1 MKIIAEQKKGHNII
15 RLFANENEYIVYHY
29 NVNLGGSTMS
39 VRPFT
44 DYNKAIAEYNRMV
57 ARYK

>member
-15 RLFANENEYIVYHY
+15 RLFTNKNEYIVHYY
-29 NVNLGGSTMS
+29 NVNLGGTMS
-39 VRPFT
+39 VIPFT
-44 DYNKAIAEYNRMV
+44 DYDKAMAEYNRMV

>member
-15 RLFANENEYIVYHY
+15 RLFTNKNEYIVYHY
-29 NVNLGGSTMS
+29 NVNLGGTMS

-44 DYNKAIAEYNRMV
+44 DYDKAMAEYNRMV

>member
-15 RLFANENEYIVYHY
+15 RLFTNKNKYIVSHC
-29 NVNLGGSTMS
+29 NVNLGGTMS

-44 DYNKAIAEYNRMV
+44 DYDKAMAEYNRMAV
-57 ARYK
+57 RYK

>member
-1 MKIIAEQKKGHNII
+1 MKIINEQKCGHNII
-15 RLFANENEYIVYHY
+15 RLFTNKNEYIVYYY
-29 NVNLGGSTMS
+29 NINLGGTMS

-44 DYNKAIAEYNRMV
+44 AYDEAIAEYNKMV

>member
-1 MKIIAEQKKGHNII
+1 MRIVKEQKCGHNII

-29 NVNLGGSTMS
+29 NVNLGGTMS

-44 DYNKAIAEYNRMV
+44 DCDKAIAEYNRMV

>member
-1 MKIIAEQKKGHNII
+1 MKIINEQKCGHNII
-15 RLFANENEYIVYHY
+15 RLFTNKNEYIVYYY
-29 NVNLGGSTMS
+29 NVNLGGTMS

-44 DYNKAIAEYNRMV
+44 DYDEAIAEYNKMV

>member
-15 RLFANENEYIVYHY
+15 KLFANENEYIVYHY
-29 NVNLGGSTMS
+29 NVNLGGTMS

-44 DYNKAIAEYNRMV
+44 DYDKAMAEYNNMV
-57 ARYK
+57 TRYK